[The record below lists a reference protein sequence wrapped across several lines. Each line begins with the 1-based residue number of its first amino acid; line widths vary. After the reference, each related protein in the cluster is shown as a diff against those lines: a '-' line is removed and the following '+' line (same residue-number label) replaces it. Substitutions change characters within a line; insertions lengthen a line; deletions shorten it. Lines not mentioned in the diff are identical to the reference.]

1 MKKSGLTSVM
11 FGVESGSQRML
22 DFMVKKVKREDYVKS
37 AQVLGD
43 LGIEMYASFMFAM
56 PGERVAD
63 LRETIKLMHE
73 LKKINPQIFLQ
84 NCVFIPLP
92 ATKMFKDA
100 VGMGYQP
107 PTTLLGW
114 SKRNISSRFEER
126 TDVNWMPKHELK
138 EYIKIYNEEF
148 GIYKHA
154 WEQERD
160 GEYESPMSAVIDSNT
175 AMHD

>member
-1 MKKSGLTSVM
+1 M

-37 AQVLGD
+37 AEVLGG

-56 PGERVAD
+56 PGETVAD

-73 LKKINPQIFLQ
+73 LKKVNPNIFLQ
-84 NCVFIPLP
+84 NCIFIPLP

-100 VGMGYQP
+100 VGMGYKP

-148 GIYKHA
+148 GVYKHA

-160 GEYESPMSAVIDSNT
+160 GEYQSPMSAAMDSNT
-175 AMHD
+175 AMHE